1 VVHVV
6 DAGRCKSRSHLA
18 SALLAPHSQINCT
31 VAIFVMLPLP
41 LPSNTVFPHS
51 GFASGD
57 VAFDTLS
64 VQWVTQASAVTTM
77 LL

>member
-1 VVHVV
+1 
-6 DAGRCKSRSHLA
+6 
-18 SALLAPHSQINCT
+18 
-31 VAIFVMLPLP
+31 MLPLP

-64 VQWVTQASAVTTM
+64 VQWVTQASAATTM